1 MVSQVESGKTN
12 LLIQMEVLARWLAV
26 IVGVISLSTFLLAL
40 LSAGHNAGV
49 AFQVRLQGC
58 CLHPGGQQ

>member
-1 MVSQVESGKTN
+1 MVSHVESGRTN
-12 LLIQMEVLARWLAV
+12 LQVQMEVLARWLAV

-49 AFQVRLQGC
+49 AFQVGI
-58 CLHPGGQQ
+58 